1 MTLRSVAVVH
11 GAVSIVNA
19 VATGFGS
26 ALGISLKVEVEMVAE
41 KGSGI
46 IFESGNSNKMIDRII
61 EEVLSPKFIT
71 EYFLKIRIN
80 SEIPLGVGLKSSSAV
95 SNAVALACNGLIR
108 DNVQDQHVLDSAVN
122 ASLFARTTITGAYDD
137 STACYYG
144 GFVVTD
150 NYNRKILRQDLCPDD
165 IVVIIY
171 VPKNCQRGD
180 PSKLKLLSDLYN
192 DAFNLAYGGKY
203 WKAMIL
209 NGILNSSILLGDYLP
224 SRLALENGA
233 LAAGMSGNG
242 PSTAAIARNED
253 SSKIRSVF
261 EALNGSVIVSPINN
275 NKATLVKQIG

>member
-46 IFESGNSNKMIDRII
+46 IFESGNNNKMIDRII

-71 EYFLKIRIN
+71 EYLLKIRIN

-95 SNAVALACNGLIR
+95 SNAVALACNGLIS
-108 DNVQDQHVLDSAVN
+108 DNVQDQQVLDSAVN

-165 IVVIIY
+165 IVVIIN

-180 PSKLKLLSDLYN
+180 LSKLKLLSDLYN

-209 NGILNSSILLGDYLP
+209 NGILNSSVLLGDYLP

-242 PSTAAIARNED
+242 PSTSAIARKED
-253 SSKIRSVF
+253 SDKIRTVF

>member
-46 IFESGNSNKMIDRII
+46 IFESGNNNKMIDRII

-71 EYFLKIRIN
+71 EYLLKIRIN

-95 SNAVALACNGLIR
+95 SNAVALACNGLIS
-108 DNVQDQHVLDSAVN
+108 DNVQDQQVLDSAVN

-150 NYNRKILRQDLCPDD
+150 NYNRKILRQDFCPDD

-180 PSKLKLLSDLYN
+180 LSKLKLLSDLYN

-209 NGILNSSILLGDYLP
+209 NGILNSSVLLGDYLP
-224 SRLALENGA
+224 ARLALENGA

-242 PSTAAIARNED
+242 PSTAAIARKED
-253 SSKIRSVF
+253 SDKIRSVF

>member
-11 GAVSIVNA
+11 GAISIVNA

-71 EYFLKIRIN
+71 EYLLKIRIN

-95 SNAVALACNGLIR
+95 SNAVALACNGLIS
-108 DNVQDQHVLDSAVN
+108 DNVQDQKVLDSAVN

-180 PSKLKLLSDLYN
+180 LSKLKLLSDLYN

-209 NGILNSSILLGDYLP
+209 NGILNSSVLLGDYLP

-242 PSTAAIARNED
+242 PSTSAIARKED
-253 SSKIRSVF
+253 SDKIRSVF
-261 EALNGSVIVSPINN
+261 ETLDGYVIVSPINN

>member
-1 MTLRSVAVVH
+1 VTLRSVAVVH

-19 VATGFGS
+19 VATSFGS

-61 EEVLSPKFIT
+61 EEVLSPKFTT
-71 EYFLKIRIN
+71 EYLLKIRIN

-95 SNAVALACNGLIR
+95 SNAVALACNGLIS
-108 DNVQDQHVLDSAVN
+108 DDVQDQQVLDSAVD
-122 ASLFARTTITGAYDD
+122 ASLYAKTTITGAYDD

-165 IVVIIY
+165 VVVIIY

-180 PSKLKLLSDLYN
+180 LSKLKLLFDLYN

-209 NGILNSSILLGDYLP
+209 NGILNSAILLGDYLP

-242 PSTAAIARNED
+242 PSTAAIARKED
-253 SSKIRSVF
+253 CNKIRSAF
-261 EALNGSVIVSPINN
+261 EALNGYVIVSPINN

>member
-11 GAVSIVNA
+11 GAISIVNA

-26 ALGISLKVEVEMVAE
+26 SLGISLKVKVEMVAE

-46 IFESGNSNKMIDRII
+46 IFESGNSNKMINRII
-61 EEVLSPKFIT
+61 EDVLSPKFT
-71 EYFLKIRIN
+71 AEYLLKIRIN

-95 SNAVALACNGLIR
+95 SSAVALACKGLIS
-108 DNVQDQHVLDSAVN
+108 DNVQDQQVLDSAVA

-137 STACYYG
+137 ATACYYG

-150 NYNRKILRQDLCPDD
+150 NYNRKILRQDDCPDD
-165 IVVIIY
+165 VAVIIY

-180 PSKLKLLSDLYN
+180 LSKLKLLSELYN
-192 DAFNLAYGGKY
+192 DAFNLAYSGNY

-209 NGILNSSILLGDYLP
+209 NGILNSSVLLGDYLP
-224 SRLALENGA
+224 ARLALENGA

-242 PSTAAIARNED
+242 PSTAAVARKED
-253 SSKIRSVF
+253 ANQIRSVF
-261 EALNGSVIVSPINN
+261 ARLNG
-275 NKATLVKQIG
+275 

>member
-46 IFESGNSNKMIDRII
+46 IFESGNSNKMIEKII
-61 EEVLSPKFIT
+61 AEVLSPKFTT
-71 EYFLKIRIN
+71 EYLLKIRIN

-95 SNAVALACNGLIR
+95 SNAVALACNGLMY
-108 DNVQDQHVLDSAVN
+108 DNVHDERVLDSAVN
-122 ASLFARTTITGAYDD
+122 ASLYARTTITGAYDD

-150 NYNRKILRQDLCPDD
+150 NYNRKILRQDHCPDD
-165 IVVIIY
+165 VVVIIY

-180 PSKLKLLSDLYN
+180 LSKLKLLSDLYN
-192 DAFNLAYGGKY
+192 DAFNLAYDGKY
-203 WKAMIL
+203 WKAMML

-242 PSTAAIARNED
+242 PATAAIARKDD
-253 SSKIRSVF
+253 SNKIKSVF
-261 EALNGSVIVSPINN
+261 EALNGYVIVSHVNN
-275 NKATLVKQIG
+275 NKATLVK

>member
-1 MTLRSVAVVH
+1 VTLRSVAVVH

-71 EYFLKIRIN
+71 EYLLKIRIN

-95 SNAVALACNGLIR
+95 SNAVALACNGLIS

-171 VPKNCQRGD
+171 VPQNCQRGD
-180 PSKLKLLSDLYN
+180 LSKLKLLSDLYS

-209 NGILNSSILLGDYLP
+209 NGILNSSVLLGDYLP

-242 PSTAAIARNED
+242 PSTAAIARKED
-253 SSKIRSVF
+253 SNKIRSVF
-261 EALNGSVIVSPINN
+261 EALNGYVIVSPINN

>member
-11 GAVSIVNA
+11 GAISIVNA

-26 ALGISLKVEVEMVAE
+26 ALGISLKVKVEMVAE

-46 IFESGNSNKMIDRII
+46 IFESGNSNKMINRII
-61 EEVLSPKFIT
+61 EDVLSPKFT
-71 EYFLKIRIN
+71 AEYLLKIRIN

-95 SNAVALACNGLIR
+95 SSAVALACKGLIS
-108 DNVQDQHVLDSAVN
+108 DNVQDQYVLDSAVD

-150 NYNRKILRQDLCPDD
+150 NYNRKILRQDDCPDD
-165 IVVIIY
+165 VAVIIY

-180 PSKLKLLSDLYN
+180 LSKLKLLSELYN
-192 DAFNLAYGGKY
+192 DAFNLAYSGNY

-209 NGILNSSILLGDYLP
+209 NGILNSSVLLGDYLP
-224 SRLALENGA
+224 ARLALENGA

-242 PSTAAIARNED
+242 PSTAAVARKED
-253 SSKIRSVF
+253 ANQIRSVF
-261 EALNGSVIVSPINN
+261 AGLNGYVLVSPINN
-275 NKATLVKQIG
+275 NKATLVK